1 MSLIV
6 VSVQIMKKTS
16 AEKSE
21 TGFRYP
27 PPRLFLRNAL
37 DFCKACVIRH
47 KNPPTDDNA
56 GGFGGAA
63 APVCAKRFGFLQN
76 LCDTTQK
83 TAHR

>member
-37 DFCKACVIRH
+37 VFCEICVIRH
-47 KNPPTDDNA
+47 KKPSTDETIGGSAAGRSPLVRVTGVEPARLPT
-56 GGFGGAA
+56 G
-63 APVCAKRFGFLQN
+63 
-76 LCDTTQK
+76 T
-83 TAHR
+83 